1 MKDLVIE
8 LILIAMI
15 VVPLVADSR
24 KPCRVT
30 NRLASGPRRTASTLS
45 SNPLPQRAGPVLR
58 PCSPVLG
65 PSFPPHVSQITSPSP
80 VSG

>member
-30 NRLASGPRRTASTLS
+30 NRLASGPRRT
-45 SNPLPQRAGPVLR
+45 
-58 PCSPVLG
+58 
-65 PSFPPHVSQITSPSP
+65 H
-80 VSG
+80 